1 MTNQVA
7 VATEART
14 ESQLGVTL
22 MLITFRVSVV
32 LTLFVAGLIGLF
44 AVASLVGGA
53 LTAGGPVELAQ
64 GWFSAVS
71 GH

>member
-1 MTNQVA
+1 MSNQVA

-14 ESQLGVTL
+14 ESQLGVKL

-32 LTLFVAGLIGLF
+32 LTLFVAGAIGIF
-44 AVASLVGGA
+44 AIASLIGGA
-53 LTAGGPVELAQ
+53 LTAGGPFELAQ

-71 GH
+71 GL

>member
-1 MTNQVA
+1 MTSQVA

-14 ESQLGVTL
+14 QSQLGVTL

-32 LTLFVAGLIGLF
+32 LTLFVCGLIGLF
-44 AVASLVGGA
+44 AIAALVGGA
-53 LTAGGPVELAQ
+53 VTAGGPVELAQ

>member
-1 MTNQVA
+1 MSNQVA
-7 VATEART
+7 VATGARA

-44 AVASLVGGA
+44 GIACLVGGA
-53 LTAGGPVELAQ
+53 LTAGGPFQLAQ
-64 GWFSAVS
+64 GWFSAIS
-71 GH
+71 GL

>member
-1 MTNQVA
+1 MSNQVA

-22 MLITFRVSVV
+22 MMITFRVSVV
-32 LTLFVAGLIGLF
+32 MTLFVAGLIGVF
-44 AVASLVGGA
+44 GIACLVGGA
-53 LTAGGPVELAQ
+53 LTAGGPLQLAQ

-71 GH
+71 GL

>member
-1 MTNQVA
+1 MSNQAA
-7 VATEART
+7 VATGVRT

-22 MLITFRVSVV
+22 MMITFRVSVV
-32 LTLFVAGLIGLF
+32 LTVFFAGLIGLF
-44 AVASLVGGA
+44 AIACLIGGA

-64 GWFSAVS
+64 GWFSAIS